1 MKLDFDQLGADC
13 PSIRRI
19 CLKFSGLMTTN
30 IRAILVCLLA
40 YLCFD
45 LMSVHVRILS
55 ASYSPQELSVYR
67 NVLGVLPSILLL
79 MYTRELSFDIKDYKI
94 KKWKLAF
101 GRGLLVAL
109 AQLLFYT
116 ALADLEL
123 ATVSALGQ
131 TNAIFIVLIAVIFYG
146 EKVGAWRWSAVIIG
160 FGGAVWIMQP
170 GSNMFTWTA
179 ALPIGAAFCYAA
191 SMVTLRSFD
200 VSISSAIIYLYS
212 SIAAALGAIL
222 LATGTTDF
230 SPIQSM
236 SDALLILSMS
246 LCGGFGVVFLMY
258 AFRQAPA
265 SVLAPFSYFGIL
277 TAFGLG
283 WIVFDELPLDKLFPG
298 VILIILSGLTILW
311 REERNKT

>member
-1 MKLDFDQLGADC
+1 
-13 PSIRRI
+13 
-19 CLKFSGLMTTN
+19 MTTN

-55 ASYSPQELSVYR
+55 VRYSPQELSVYR

-79 MYTRELSFDIKDYKI
+79 IYTRELSFDIKDYKI

-131 TNAIFIVLIAVIFYG
+131 TNAIFIVLIAIIFYR

-212 SIAAALGAIL
+212 SVAAALGAIL

-230 SPIQSM
+230 SLIQSM
-236 SDALLILSMS
+236 SDALLIFSMS

>member
-1 MKLDFDQLGADC
+1 
-13 PSIRRI
+13 
-19 CLKFSGLMTTN
+19 MTTN

-131 TNAIFIVLIAVIFYG
+131 TNAIFIVLIAVIFYR
-146 EKVGAWRWSAVIIG
+146 EKVGLWRWSAVIVG

-170 GSNMFTWTA
+170 GSNLFTWSA

-200 VSISSAIIYLYS
+200 VSISSAIIYFYS

-222 LATGTTDF
+222 LAIGTTDF
-230 SPIQSM
+230 SPIQSI
-236 SDALLILSMS
+236 SDALLIFSMS

-283 WIVFDELPLDKLFPG
+283 WIIFDELPIDKLFPG
-298 VILIILSGLTILW
+298 VILIVLSGLTILW
-311 REERNKT
+311 REERNKS

>member
-1 MKLDFDQLGADC
+1 
-13 PSIRRI
+13 
-19 CLKFSGLMTTN
+19 MTTN

-55 ASYSPQELSVYR
+55 VRYSPQELSVYR

-79 MYTRELSFDIKDYKI
+79 IYTRELSFEIKDYKI

-212 SIAAALGAIL
+212 SVAAALGAVL

-236 SDALLILSMS
+236 SDALLIFSMS

-298 VILIILSGLTILW
+298 VILIIFSGLTILW

>member
-1 MKLDFDQLGADC
+1 MA
-13 PSIRRI
+13 
-19 CLKFSGLMTTN
+19 TN

-55 ASYSPQELSVYR
+55 VRYSPQELSVYR

-79 MYTRELSFDIKDYKI
+79 IYTRELSFDIKDYKI

>member
-1 MKLDFDQLGADC
+1 
-13 PSIRRI
+13 
-19 CLKFSGLMTTN
+19 MTTN

-55 ASYSPQELSVYR
+55 VRYSPQELSVYR

-79 MYTRELSFDIKDYKI
+79 IHTRELSFDIKDYKI

-212 SIAAALGAIL
+212 SVAAALGAIL

-236 SDALLILSMS
+236 SDALLIFSMS

>member
-1 MKLDFDQLGADC
+1 
-13 PSIRRI
+13 
-19 CLKFSGLMTTN
+19 MTTN

-131 TNAIFIVLIAVIFYG
+131 TNAIFIVLIAVIFYR

>member
-1 MKLDFDQLGADC
+1 
-13 PSIRRI
+13 
-19 CLKFSGLMTTN
+19 MTTN

-179 ALPIGAAFCYAA
+179 ALPIGAAFCYAV

-212 SIAAALGAIL
+212 SVAAALGAIL

-230 SPIQSM
+230 SPIQSI
-236 SDALLILSMS
+236 SDALLIFSMS

>member
-1 MKLDFDQLGADC
+1 
-13 PSIRRI
+13 
-19 CLKFSGLMTTN
+19 MTTN

-55 ASYSPQELSVYR
+55 ARYSPQELSVYR

-94 KKWKLAF
+94 EKWKLAF

-200 VSISSAIIYLYS
+200 VSISSAIIYFYS

>member
-1 MKLDFDQLGADC
+1 
-13 PSIRRI
+13 
-19 CLKFSGLMTTN
+19 MTTN

-40 YLCFD
+40 YFCFD

-283 WIVFDELPLDKLFPG
+283 WIVFDELPLDKLLPG

>member
-1 MKLDFDQLGADC
+1 
-13 PSIRRI
+13 
-19 CLKFSGLMTTN
+19 MTTN

-131 TNAIFIVLIAVIFYG
+131 TNAIFIVLIAVIFYR
-146 EKVGAWRWSAVIIG
+146 EKVGLWRWSAVIVG

-170 GSNMFTWTA
+170 GSNLFTWSA

-200 VSISSAIIYLYS
+200 VSISSAIIYFYS

-222 LATGTTDF
+222 LAIGTTDF
-230 SPIQSM
+230 SPIQSIG
-236 SDALLILSMS
+236 DALLIFSMS

-283 WIVFDELPLDKLFPG
+283 WIIFDELPIDKLFPG
-298 VILIILSGLTILW
+298 VILIVLSGLTILW
-311 REERNKT
+311 REERNKS

>member
-1 MKLDFDQLGADC
+1 
-13 PSIRRI
+13 
-19 CLKFSGLMTTN
+19 
-30 IRAILVCLLA
+30 
-40 YLCFD
+40 
-45 LMSVHVRILS
+45 
-55 ASYSPQELSVYR
+55 
-67 NVLGVLPSILLL
+67 
-79 MYTRELSFDIKDYKI
+79 
-94 KKWKLAF
+94 
-101 GRGLLVAL
+101 
-109 AQLLFYT
+109 
-116 ALADLEL
+116 L

-170 GSNMFTWTA
+170 GSNLFTWTA
-179 ALPIGAAFCYAA
+179 VLPIGAAFCYAA

-212 SIAAALGAIL
+212 SVAAALGAIL

>member
-1 MKLDFDQLGADC
+1 
-13 PSIRRI
+13 
-19 CLKFSGLMTTN
+19 MTTN

-40 YLCFD
+40 YFCFD

-131 TNAIFIVLIAVIFYG
+131 TNAIFIVLIAVIFYR
-146 EKVGAWRWSAVIIG
+146 EKVGLWRWSAVIVG

-170 GSNMFTWTA
+170 GSNLFTWSA

-200 VSISSAIIYLYS
+200 VSISSAIIYFYS

-230 SPIQSM
+230 SPIQSI
-236 SDALLILSMS
+236 SDALLIFSMS

-283 WIVFDELPLDKLFPG
+283 WIIFDELPIDKLVPG
-298 VILIILSGLTILW
+298 VILIVLSGLTILW
-311 REERNKT
+311 REERNKS

>member
-1 MKLDFDQLGADC
+1 MA
-13 PSIRRI
+13 
-19 CLKFSGLMTTN
+19 TN

-55 ASYSPQELSVYR
+55 VRYSPQELSVYR
-67 NVLGVLPSILLL
+67 NFLGVLPSILLL
-79 MYTRELSFDIKDYKI
+79 IYTRELSFDIKDYKI

-131 TNAIFIVLIAVIFYG
+131 TNTIFIVLIAVIFYG

-212 SIAAALGAIL
+212 SVAAALGAIL

-236 SDALLILSMS
+236 SDALLIFSMS

>member
-1 MKLDFDQLGADC
+1 
-13 PSIRRI
+13 
-19 CLKFSGLMTTN
+19 MTTN

-79 MYTRELSFDIKDYKI
+79 MYTRELSFDIKYYKI

-131 TNAIFIVLIAVIFYG
+131 TNAIFIVLIAVIFYR
-146 EKVGAWRWSAVIIG
+146 EKVGLWRWSAVIVG

-170 GSNMFTWTA
+170 GSNLFTWSA

-200 VSISSAIIYLYS
+200 VSISSAIIYFYS

-230 SPIQSM
+230 SPIQSI
-236 SDALLILSMS
+236 SDALLIFSMS

-283 WIVFDELPLDKLFPG
+283 WIIFDELPIDKLFPG
-298 VILIILSGLTILW
+298 VILIVLSGLTILW
-311 REERNKT
+311 REERNKS

>member
-1 MKLDFDQLGADC
+1 
-13 PSIRRI
+13 
-19 CLKFSGLMTTN
+19 MTTN

-236 SDALLILSMS
+236 SDAFLILSMS

>member
-1 MKLDFDQLGADC
+1 
-13 PSIRRI
+13 
-19 CLKFSGLMTTN
+19 MTTN

-146 EKVGAWRWSAVIIG
+146 ETVGAWRWSAVIIG

>member
-1 MKLDFDQLGADC
+1 
-13 PSIRRI
+13 
-19 CLKFSGLMTTN
+19 MTTN

-55 ASYSPQELSVYR
+55 VRYSPQELSVYR
-67 NVLGVLPSILLL
+67 NVLGVLPSISLLI
-79 MYTRELSFDIKDYKI
+79 YTRELSFDIKDYKI

-179 ALPIGAAFCYAA
+179 ALPIGAAFCYAV

-212 SIAAALGAIL
+212 SVAAALGAIL

-230 SPIQSM
+230 SPIQSI
-236 SDALLILSMS
+236 SDALLIFSMS

>member
-1 MKLDFDQLGADC
+1 
-13 PSIRRI
+13 
-19 CLKFSGLMTTN
+19 MTTN

-40 YLCFD
+40 YFCFD

-222 LATGTTDF
+222 LAAGTTDF

>member
-1 MKLDFDQLGADC
+1 
-13 PSIRRI
+13 
-19 CLKFSGLMTTN
+19 MTTN

-55 ASYSPQELSVYR
+55 VRYSPQELSVYR

-79 MYTRELSFDIKDYKI
+79 IYTRELSFDIKDYKI

-101 GRGLLVAL
+101 GRDLLVAL

-131 TNAIFIVLIAVIFYG
+131 TNTIFIVLIAVIFYG

-212 SIAAALGAIL
+212 SVAAALGAIL

-283 WIVFDELPLDKLFPG
+283 WIVFDELPLDIPRCNINYSFRVNNSLARRKKQDVEISNPTRCRDCQPH
-298 VILIILSGLTILW
+298 SH
-311 REERNKT
+311 RH

>member
-1 MKLDFDQLGADC
+1 
-13 PSIRRI
+13 
-19 CLKFSGLMTTN
+19 MTTN

-55 ASYSPQELSVYR
+55 ARYSPQELSVYR

-131 TNAIFIVLIAVIFYG
+131 TNAIFIVLIAVIFYR
-146 EKVGAWRWSAVIIG
+146 EKVGLWRWSAVIIG

-212 SIAAALGAIL
+212 SVAAALGAIL

>member
-1 MKLDFDQLGADC
+1 
-13 PSIRRI
+13 
-19 CLKFSGLMTTN
+19 MTNN

-131 TNAIFIVLIAVIFYG
+131 TNAIFIVLIAVIFYR
-146 EKVGAWRWSAVIIG
+146 EKVGLWRWSAVIVG

-170 GSNMFTWTA
+170 GSNLFTWSA

-200 VSISSAIIYLYS
+200 VSISSAIIYFYS

-230 SPIQSM
+230 SPIQSI
-236 SDALLILSMS
+236 SDALLIFSMS

-283 WIVFDELPLDKLFPG
+283 WIIFDELPIDKLFPG
-298 VILIILSGLTILW
+298 VILIVLSGLTILW
-311 REERNKT
+311 REERNKS

>member
-1 MKLDFDQLGADC
+1 
-13 PSIRRI
+13 
-19 CLKFSGLMTTN
+19 MTTN

-40 YLCFD
+40 YFCFD

-200 VSISSAIIYLYS
+200 VSISSAIIYLYA

>member
-1 MKLDFDQLGADC
+1 
-13 PSIRRI
+13 
-19 CLKFSGLMTTN
+19 MTTN

-40 YLCFD
+40 YFCFD

-131 TNAIFIVLIAVIFYG
+131 TNGIFIVLIAVIFYG

>member
-1 MKLDFDQLGADC
+1 
-13 PSIRRI
+13 
-19 CLKFSGLMTTN
+19 MTTN

-179 ALPIGAAFCYAA
+179 GLPIGAAFCYAA

>member
-1 MKLDFDQLGADC
+1 
-13 PSIRRI
+13 
-19 CLKFSGLMTTN
+19 MTTN

-212 SIAAALGAIL
+212 SVAAALGAIL

-230 SPIQSM
+230 SPIQSI
-236 SDALLILSMS
+236 SDALLIFSMS

-298 VILIILSGLTILW
+298 VILIVLSGLTILW

>member
-1 MKLDFDQLGADC
+1 
-13 PSIRRI
+13 
-19 CLKFSGLMTTN
+19 MTTN

-67 NVLGVLPSILLL
+67 SVLGVLPSILLL

>member
-1 MKLDFDQLGADC
+1 
-13 PSIRRI
+13 
-19 CLKFSGLMTTN
+19 MTTN

-55 ASYSPQELSVYR
+55 VRYSPQELSVYR

-79 MYTRELSFDIKDYKI
+79 IYTRELSFDIKDYKI

-131 TNAIFIVLIAVIFYG
+131 TNTIFIVLIAVIFYG

-212 SIAAALGAIL
+212 SVAAALGAIL

-236 SDALLILSMS
+236 SDALLIFSMS
-246 LCGGFGVVFLMY
+246 LCGSFGVVFLMY

>member
-1 MKLDFDQLGADC
+1 
-13 PSIRRI
+13 
-19 CLKFSGLMTTN
+19 MTTN

-55 ASYSPQELSVYR
+55 VRYSPQELSVYR

-79 MYTRELSFDIKDYKI
+79 IYTRELSFDIKDYKI

-200 VSISSAIIYLYS
+200 VSTSSAIIYLYS
-212 SIAAALGAIL
+212 SVAAALGAIL

-230 SPIQSM
+230 SPIQSI
-236 SDALLILSMS
+236 SDALLIFSMF
-246 LCGGFGVVFLMY
+246 LFGGFGVVFLMY

>member
-1 MKLDFDQLGADC
+1 
-13 PSIRRI
+13 
-19 CLKFSGLMTTN
+19 MTTN

-55 ASYSPQELSVYR
+55 VRYSPQELSVYR

-79 MYTRELSFDIKDYKI
+79 IYTRELSFDIKDYKI

-212 SIAAALGAIL
+212 SVAAALGAVL

-236 SDALLILSMS
+236 SDALLIFSMS

>member
-1 MKLDFDQLGADC
+1 
-13 PSIRRI
+13 
-19 CLKFSGLMTTN
+19 MTTN

-200 VSISSAIIYLYS
+200 VSTSSAIIYLYS
-212 SIAAALGAIL
+212 SVAAALGAIL

-230 SPIQSM
+230 SPIQSI
-236 SDALLILSMS
+236 SDALLIFSMS

>member
-1 MKLDFDQLGADC
+1 
-13 PSIRRI
+13 
-19 CLKFSGLMTTN
+19 MTTN

-40 YLCFD
+40 YFCFD

-277 TAFGLG
+277 TAFCLG

>member
-1 MKLDFDQLGADC
+1 
-13 PSIRRI
+13 
-19 CLKFSGLMTTN
+19 MTTN

-146 EKVGAWRWSAVIIG
+146 EKVGLWRWSAVIIG

-170 GSNMFTWTA
+170 GSNMFSWTA

-212 SIAAALGAIL
+212 SVAAALGAIL

-283 WIVFDELPLDKLFPG
+283 WMVFDELPLDKLFPG

>member
-1 MKLDFDQLGADC
+1 
-13 PSIRRI
+13 
-19 CLKFSGLMTTN
+19 MTTN

-283 WIVFDELPLDKLFPG
+283 WMVFDELPLDKLFPG